1 MHKLHGGLT
10 IAVPIKLG
18 HSNQLR
24 QVLMLINDPANKCLN
39 NFDSSETTLFANGV
53 ILPAQDYHGELL
65 PATFIFATTY
75 CGPVGSH
82 IEDLVTTC
90 KKALQEM
97 FAHCVGFQQRT
108 LTSKEE
114 VADYLKAH
122 IHKGA
127 FNSRYNCITKREVE
141 GEKKLRTEIE
151 DYIDKLKVLI
161 EKRHAAKEKE
171 LTPVQIKTLIERHIK
186 VQGHEYEWAY
196 KPARKNGKEFIVV
209 NRQEITVASLIAI
222 LLVSCAI
229 VRPDMLYGCKLQIVI
244 LYILGAVGFLIVI
257 YLLITS
263 FITREKNITAP
274 RPTNFHIRAAAATQL
289 RPVLNEMTAAAP
301 LKKGILRKY
310 FYASSLRVVH
320 FLGSIFMN
328 VPTVSSI
335 RWLVVNDKK
344 RLLFLSN
351 FTNTTDFYVRDFLNG
366 GTPRGVNFIFSND
379 MGFPDSKFMFRDGIT
394 KDPEGYMNAVHTGQQ
409 PTGFWYAHQPNL
421 TVDMIQRNRKI
432 RNGLFK
438 KMNNPEAVEWL
449 KLF

>member
-10 IAVPIKLG
+10 IAVPIKPG
-18 HSNQLR
+18 HSNHLR
-24 QVLMLINDPANKCLN
+24 QVLMDVNSGKNKCLN
-39 NFDSSETTLFANGV
+39 NFDSSETTLFVTGV
-53 ILPAQDYHGELL
+53 ILPAQGYHKELL

-82 IEDLVTTC
+82 IEDLVKTC

-97 FAHCVGFQQRT
+97 FGHCVAFPQKNLIT
-108 LTSKEE
+108 TEE
-114 VADYLKAH
+114 VANYLKAH

-127 FNSRYNCITKREVE
+127 FNSRYNCITKQEVE
-141 GEKKLRTEIE
+141 GEKNLKAEIQN
-151 DYIDKLKVLI
+151 YIDKLKILI
-161 EKRHAAKEKE
+161 EKNKIKNDI
-171 LTPVQIKTLIERHIK
+171 TPVQIKTLIERHIK
-186 VQGHEYEWAY
+186 VQGPKYDWAH
-196 KPARKNGKEFIVV
+196 KPARKSLTEFVIV
-209 NRQEITVASLIAI
+209 NRLKITVVSIIAI

-229 VRPDMLYGCKLQIVI
+229 FYPGMLYGCKLQIVVLCI
-244 LYILGAVGFLIVI
+244 VAVAVALLGI
-257 YLLITS
+257 YLLTTS
-263 FITREKNITAP
+263 YITRKKNITAP
-274 RPTNFHIRAAAATQL
+274 RPANTHIRAVAATQL

-301 LKKGILRKY
+301 LKQGRLRKY
-310 FYASSLRVVH
+310 FYAASLRVVH
-320 FLGSIFMN
+320 FLGNLFMN

-366 GTPRGVNFIFSND
+366 GTPRGVNFIFSNG
-379 MGFPDSKFMFRDGIT
+379 MGFPDSRFMFLDGIS

-409 PTGFWYAHQPNL
+409 PTDLWYAHEPHL
-421 TVDMIQRNRKI
+421 TVDMINKNRKI